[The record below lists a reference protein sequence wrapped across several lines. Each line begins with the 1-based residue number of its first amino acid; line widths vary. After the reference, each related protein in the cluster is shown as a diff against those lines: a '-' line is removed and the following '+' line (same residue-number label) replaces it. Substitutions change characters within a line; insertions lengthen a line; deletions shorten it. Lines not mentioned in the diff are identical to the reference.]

1 MTLAQTTMKQRKV
14 PPGPSGDYSP
24 EEDLFLWMNRNFE
37 RYGDIYKALVYGS
50 NVYVVSAP
58 QYCERVLRR
67 NWQNYARKGL
77 VVQRIKLAL
86 GHNLITSNGEL
97 WARQRRMIQPAF
109 TKNAIGSLID
119 MIADVNVEVL
129 EKWKAAARN
138 RKTVNVTKDLSLM
151 VLKITLTFIFGDD
164 YETVAPHFS
173 LFAEESARDFRFAQE
188 LDALGKLVL
197 QIVTQRR
204 RENRT
209 ATDSLGTM
217 MDARDRDRGQPMS
230 DAQLVREVLT
240 LVVAGHETTASLL
253 NWLWYLLATHPEAQL
268 RLANELDRLP
278 WKGSSP
284 TMDSLSNFTYTRQ
297 VIDEALRLYPPLW
310 LMSRKAINEDHLGE
324 YFVPSGTEI
333 FISPYLIQRSP
344 QLWETPD
351 RFEPDRLSLENGPD
365 RDELAMCP
373 FGAGPRKCIGD
384 LLARIEIQT
393 HLMMFGRELRLRY
406 DEKKAPEFAIGLNL
420 LSRHDFH
427 MLPEARTPSGAHAA
441 GFAGQGETMPEQ

>member
-1 MTLAQTTMKQRKV
+1 MKQIKV

-24 EEDLFLWMNRNFE
+24 EEDLFLWLNRNFE
-37 RYGDIYKALVYGS
+37 RYGELYKASVYGS

-58 QYCERVLRR
+58 QYCERILRY
-67 NWQNYARKGL
+67 NWQNYARNGL

-97 WARQRRMIQPAF
+97 WSRQRRMIQPAF
-109 TKNAIGSLID
+109 TKNAIGSFID
-119 MIADVNVEVL
+119 IIVGVNAEVL
-129 EKWKAAARN
+129 DKWKSAARKG
-138 RKTVNVTKDLSLM
+138 KTVNVTRDLSLM

-164 YETVAPHFS
+164 YETVAPHFR
-173 LFAEESARDFRFAQE
+173 LFAEESARDFKFAQE

-204 RENRT
+204 RENRA

-253 NWLWYLLATHPEAQL
+253 NWLWYLLATHPEVQL
-268 RLANELDRLP
+268 RLVGELDRLP
-278 WKGSSP
+278 WNGRSP
-284 TMDSLSNFTYTRQ
+284 TMDSLSKFTYTRH

-324 YFVPSGTEI
+324 FFVPSGTEI

-351 RFEPDRLSLENGPD
+351 RFEPDRLGPENGLD
-365 RDELAMCP
+365 RHEFAMCP

-406 DEKKAPEFAIGLNL
+406 HETKPPDFAIGLNL
-420 LSRHDFH
+420 LSRQDFH
-427 MLPEARTPSGAHAA
+427 MLPEARTSSSAHAA
-441 GFAGQGETMPEQ
+441 GSAVQGEKMRGH